1 MVSDEEILK
10 ILKEQLEINTIKGK
24 TYNGE
29 IKLIRFTDDRLTL
42 NDLNMDEAKFKKIL
56 EWLEGTNDD

>member
-10 ILKEQLEINTIKGK
+10 ILKEQLEINKIKGK

>member
-10 ILKEQLEINTIKGK
+10 ILKEQLEVNTIKGK

-42 NDLNMDEAKFKKIL
+42 NDLNMDESKFKKIL
-56 EWLEGTNDD
+56 EWLER